1 MRKFLVVLD
10 DTPECQNAMRYAAM
24 RASRSAGGVVVVA
37 VIAAEDIPHG
47 IGVADLMRAEA
58 EERIRSQYEIFAK
71 WMRDKQ
77 QVHPELIIREGDP
90 VQELLNQITED
101 PEIGVIVLGAASG
114 KGGPGPIVTRLTRD
128 IGVLPCPV
136 TLVPGDISKDRLEA
150 IT

>member
-24 RASRSAGGVVVVA
+24 RAARTAGGVVVLA
-37 VIAAEDIPHG
+37 TISAEEIQHG

-58 EERIRSQYEIFAK
+58 EERITSQYNIFAK

-77 QVHPELIIREGDP
+77 SVEPELIIREGDP
-90 VQELLNQITED
+90 AQQLVTHIAED
-101 PEIGVIVLGAASG
+101 PQIGVIVLGASSG
-114 KGGPGPIVTRLTRD
+114 KGGPGPLVTRLTRD
-128 IGVLPCPV
+128 IGTLPCPL
-136 TLVPGDISKDRLEA
+136 TLVPGDISKDRLEE